1 MKKIRLVMSLI
12 MVNGMVSAL
21 PYRPGDEYAILIEPT
36 WRMLDPDDS
45 YVQTVG
51 GQWVLVGSFTFKK
64 RSQETVHLNKLI
76 LQWHGP
82 TITKLVGELYS
93 KRSDRDFLPIEE
105 YLVSDGMWCKTNQEL
120 VLDFRYSLTLGPIS
134 EFFLVLTLPKEVQ
147 ELVKQGTFDL
157 SLRALPIQF
166 RQALDET
173 QVSLSLRVPVAEIRA
188 DTRS

>member
-12 MVNGMVSAL
+12 MVNSMVSTML
-21 PYRPGDEYAILIEPT
+21 NRPGDEYAILIEPT
-36 WRMLDPDDS
+36 WRMLDPDDF
-45 YVQTVG
+45 YAQTLG

-64 RSQETVHLNKLI
+64 RSQETVHLNKLV

-93 KRSDRDFLPIEE
+93 KRPDRDFLPIEE

-120 VLDFRYSLTLGPIS
+120 VLDFRYSLTLGPIN
-134 EFFLVLTLPKEVQ
+134 EFCLVLTLPKEVQ

-173 QVSLSLRVPVAEIRA
+173 RVSLSLRVPVADIRP
-188 DTRS
+188 DIRS